1 MQISNSCHG
10 ACSVVLSNAT
20 PVVQATRSDEKK
32 KSMLLTAFEAGLFQ
46 QGGKQACCMQAGV
59 RSLSRNLA
67 AICRHVA
74 VQIVSE
80 HDKQEQVASSS
91 DSDDISHNFPQA
103 DQSQAAGHSHQQR
116 PAELGHDPASTTGS
130 QQYAATSAGSSAIQ
144 QDWESPTTA
153 TSGGFFWG
161 SLWGGLKGAFT
172 PPRQPPPPRQHQPHD
187 PYQHQHTAQQGNH
200 KRLRS
205 VDTHI
210 LHTSDA
216 YASSGSQLQAGSE
229 HSVSHTPQVSK
240 SVVSLG
246 TAGSVDG
253 KQQLSNPYGGVNA
266 DMTSLAHT
274 EVPFM
279 TVTAQLIEKVLGP
292 RKYNENDSAD
302 SLVAPGTFHCCC
314 MRSLLLSLTA
324 SKAHLSLATRYYRC
338 CCKC

>member
-1 MQISNSCHG
+1 MQSALAGASFNSCHG
-10 ACSVVLSNAT
+10 ACSVVLFNAT
-20 PVVQATRSDEKK
+20 PVQATRSDEKK
-32 KSMLLTAFEAGLFQ
+32 KSMLLTAFEAGPFQ

-91 DSDDISHNFPQA
+91 DSDDTSHNFPQA
-103 DQSQAAGHSHQQR
+103 DQSQAAGHNHQQR

-130 QQYAATSAGSSAIQ
+130 QQSAATSAGSSAIQ

-172 PPRQPPPPRQHQPHD
+172 PPRQPPPPRRHPPQPA
-187 PYQHQHTAQQGNH
+187 AQQGNH

-229 HSVSHTPQVSK
+229 HSANHTPQVSK
-240 SVVSLG
+240 GLVSLG

-253 KQQLSNPYGGVNA
+253 KEQLSNPYGGVNA

-274 EVPFM
+274 ELPFM

-302 SLVAPGTFHCCC
+302 SLVAPGTFHYCC
-314 MRSLLLSLTA
+314 MCSLLLNSTA
-324 SKAHLSLATRYYRC
+324 SKAHLSLATRCYRYC
-338 CCKC
+338 